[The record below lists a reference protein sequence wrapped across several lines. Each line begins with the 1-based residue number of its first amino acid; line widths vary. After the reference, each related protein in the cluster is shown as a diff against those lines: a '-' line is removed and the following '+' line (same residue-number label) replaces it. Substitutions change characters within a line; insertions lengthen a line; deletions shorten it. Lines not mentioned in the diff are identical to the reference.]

1 MTSKSKQ
8 NKQKRYQILPNVFIY
23 QRDRSKYWYGYLK
36 LNGKQYRKS
45 LGTTNRSDA
54 ERFVVE
60 WKQDFL
66 TSPDTA
72 PSLPQHSFRV
82 CADEYLEFLKMKS
95 RPVRSGQ
102 TQYEKKRSVVFS
114 PSSNYGLIHEFA
126 DMDIRSIGNEQVNKY
141 VARLVRDNL
150 SNNRITDYLDVLRQ
164 IILNKNEIP
173 NFNVKVSG
181 GEKSTQRGFLNLGN
195 YRKVRNACKKYRGK
209 KMELSRTKS
218 IVIDDD
224 LDALVVFLTGTMLRP
239 TLKECFSIKKKDIQI
254 RKNKKGLEY
263 LIVQVERKVRTTQ
276 GVTSLNTS
284 VGAFRELNKRHK
296 FKSDDYIFAPHIK
309 NRNRVMR
316 YFQDMFRVVLREIN
330 LEVDHHGNKLTL
342 YSLRHTAI
350 IMNVKAQK
358 VPMIEIARQADTSL
372 QMIDNFYYPRIG
384 DIDQQFADDF
394 VR

>member
-1 MTSKSKQ
+1 MTGKTKL
-8 NKQKRYQILPNVFIY
+8 KRHQILPNVYIY
-23 QRDRSKYWYGYLK
+23 KQKKSKYWYGYLK
-36 LNGKQYRKS
+36 INGKQYRKS
-45 LGTTNRSDA
+45 LATTNKSDA

-66 TSPDTA
+66 TSPETA
-72 PSLPQHSFRV
+72 PSLPQYAFRV

-102 TQYEKKRSVVFS
+102 TQYEKKRSVIYS
-114 PSSNYGLIHEFA
+114 PSSDYGLIHEFK
-126 DMDIRSIGNEQVNKY
+126 DIDIRSIGNEQVNKY
-141 VARLVRDNL
+141 IARLVRDNL
-150 SNNRITDYLDVLRQ
+150 SNNRIADYLDVLKQ

-173 NFNVKVSG
+173 NFNVKVTG
-181 GEKSTQRGFLNLGN
+181 GEKSNQRGFLNLGN
-195 YRKVRNACKKYRGK
+195 YRKVRNACQEYRG
-209 KMELSRTKS
+209 MTFELSRTKN

-254 RKNKKGLEY
+254 RKNKKGIEY
-263 LIVQVERKVRTTQ
+263 LIVRVERKVRTSQ
-276 GVTSLNTS
+276 GVTSLNS
-284 VGAFRELNKRHK
+284 AVGAYRELNNRHK

-309 NRNRVMR
+309 NRNLAMR
-316 YFQDMFRVVLREIN
+316 YFQDMFRVVLIEKN

-350 IMNVKAQK
+350 TMNVKAGK

-372 QMIDNFYYPRIG
+372 QMIDNFYYPRVG
-384 DIDQQFADDF
+384 DIDQRFADDF